1 MTKNIIIAVLGNE
14 LKHDQVE
21 SILFSKLNA
30 KHYRDAYCITF
41 GQGECWLFDYAVLVA
56 WGVSEIERQQLY
68 EVLAPVIDTPISLPL
83 IEKYLWSVDEGTA
96 LRIHHDALYLPS
108 HDPMIK
114 LALSHAFAQSGKLI
128 FFEDRAQ
135 DVIKHNAYIS
145 REIAQTGKIP
155 LTRRQLAKLRGS
167 IFETSTD
174 ISLHYGLL
182 DTPEFFW
189 DYPEL
194 EDSYQKLA
202 KYLDLQ
208 PRIEILNKK
217 LATIQSLLDMLAG
230 EHNHKHSAFLEW
242 IIIVLIAVDITVYF
256 V

>member
-1 MTKNIIIAVLGNE
+1 MTKNIIITVLGNE
-14 LKHDQVE
+14 LIQEQIETVL
-21 SILFSKLNA
+21 ISKLNA
-30 KHYRDAYCITF
+30 KQYRDAYCITF
-41 GQGECWLFDYAVLVA
+41 DHGECWLFDYAVLVA
-56 WGVSEIERQQLY
+56 WGVSEVDRQQLY
-68 EVLAPVIDTPISLPL
+68 EVLTPLIDTPISLPL
-83 IEKYLWSVDEGTA
+83 KEKYLWSVDEGTP
-96 LRIHHDALYLPS
+96 LRIHHDNLYLTS
-108 HDPMIK
+108 HDPMIR

-128 FFEDRAQ
+128 FFEDQAQ
-135 DVIKHNAYIS
+135 EVIKHNAYIS
-145 REIAQTGKIP
+145 REIAKTGKIP
-155 LTRRQLAKLRGS
+155 LSRRQLAKLRGS

-194 EDSYQKLA
+194 EETYQKLA

-230 EHNHKHSAFLEW
+230 EQNHKHSAFLEW